1 MEDFMLDER
10 LSSVLEYIRGPVLL
24 DIGSDHAYL
33 PITALKEKII
43 ESAICG
49 EVVEGPYRASK
60 KNVAAYGYAQ
70 VIDVRLGDGLSV
82 VYSNDEI
89 DTVTICGM
97 GGPLIASILDAGLKE
112 MKIRPRLVLQ
122 ANTYTYPVRRVLKN
136 YGYKIVDEKIIKDKH
151 HFYEVIVA
159 DYEEA
164 MRVTYSQKE
173 LIYGPFLLERRDTV
187 FIEKLTRELEHQT
200 RILNGIKN
208 NLSQTQK
215 AQEIEAQIHE
225 LKGVIEYEGQ

>member
-1 MEDFMLDER
+1 MLDER
-10 LSSVLEYIRGPVLL
+10 LNAVLNYIKGPALL

-49 EVVEGPYRASK
+49 EVVEGPYQASK
-60 KNVAAYGYAQ
+60 KNVVAYGLEQ
-70 VIDVRLGDGLSV
+70 KIEVRLGDGLSV
-82 VYSNDEI
+82 LQADDDIN
-89 DTVTICGM
+89 TVTICGM
-97 GGPLIASILDAGLKE
+97 GGPLIASILDNGLGR
-112 MKIRPRLVLQ
+112 MTVRPRLVLQ
-122 ANTYTYPVRRVLKN
+122 ANTYTYPVRKILVK
-136 YGYKIVDEKIIKDKH
+136 YGYEIKDELIIKDKH

-159 DYEEA
+159 DFYPGNNISYTD
-164 MRVTYSQKE
+164 VE
-173 LIYGPFLLERRDTV
+173 LTYGPFLLERRDGV